1 MMKYALA
8 AALTVATLAAPMA
21 AQART
26 FYCTAR
32 SPTGSYG
39 YGYSPLL
46 GTARAI
52 ALRECAV
59 RTPRNRVCVLTS
71 CR

>member
-8 AALTVATLAAPMA
+8 AALAAATLAAPLA

-26 FYCTAR
+26 YYCTAR

-39 YGYSPLL
+39 YGYSPRL

-52 ALRECAV
+52 ALSQCAI
-59 RTPRNRVCVLTS
+59 RTPRNRVCILTG